1 MRLISK
7 ERQKKVL
14 AASVAVISLVLL
26 GTFLT
31 VAAYRDYDANPR
43 SGLDVLGIDGDS
55 TIEPSLESLV
65 KESAS
70 KNEEL
75 KQELKRDNQK
85 RQLRP
90 SEIEQINSWISERD
104 YTEEHRAV
112 YEAYSDE
119 VIYRLAMDGDQYALE
134 EGFQRKAREG
144 EAELGL
150 QMLHE
155 AAALGSTS
163 ALIDAGYWAQSQLE
177 NIREYGAS
185 PKLVAKQFGLQSSDG
200 SVEAELAQIAAS
212 YYIAAM
218 LRGNVHMSSQY
229 LEALQKDELGRRF
242 TADEKAAIYRRAR
255 GLYDGLE
262 ASRAEKGME
271 AFDNQYPESYAL
283 FYGLPEQ
290 SVDLAKEIERLSYQE
305 SDP

>member
-1 MRLISK
+1 MKLISRK
-7 ERQKKVL
+7 RQKKFL
-14 AASVAVISLVLL
+14 AASVAAISLVLL
-26 GTFLT
+26 GTFLM
-31 VAAYRDYDANPR
+31 VVKYREYDANPR
-43 SGLDVLGIDGDS
+43 SGLDVLGFDEDS
-55 TIEPSLESLV
+55 SIESSLESFV

-70 KNEEL
+70 KTEAL
-75 KQELKRDNQK
+75 TQAFKRNNQK
-85 RQLRP
+85 RRLSP
-90 SEIEQINSWISERD
+90 SELEQIKSWISERD

-112 YEAYSDE
+112 YEGYSDE
-119 VIYRLAMDGDQYALE
+119 VIYRLAMGGDQYALE

-144 EAELGL
+144 EAEVGL

-163 ALIDAGYWAQSQLE
+163 ALIDAGYWAQAQLE
-177 NIREYGAS
+177 NIREYGVS

-229 LEALQKDELGRRF
+229 LEALQKDELGRGF

-290 SVDLAKEIERLSYQE
+290 SVDLAKEIERLSHQE